1 MHSVAS
7 NSDFSPAPQQIDLTT
22 GVGIVS
28 TDTNRADGPFV
39 PADTTDPTASTY
51 TAFSVAFDHFNTEL
65 FAGRL
70 TRPMLTIRNHA
81 DAYGYYSPERF
92 GDVTTEGA
100 HTSDEIAIN
109 PRRIANRP
117 VQEVLSTL
125 VHEMVHQYQ
134 HCFGKPSRNGYHNKG
149 WVALMKG
156 VGLQPSS
163 TGEPG
168 GKETGQTVSHYI
180 ITGGRFDVAC
190 GALLARGFE
199 LRWADITRERKR
211 PEVVERPVKYV
222 CPTCGRYVKGE
233 ADFRL
238 ACVDCAALMMS

>member
-1 MHSVAS
+1 VAS
-7 NSDFSPAPQQIDLTT
+7 NSDLPPAPQQIDLTT

-28 TDTNRADGPFV
+28 TDTKSNGADDPFV
-39 PADTTDPTASTY
+39 STDTTDPTASTY
-51 TAFSVAFDHFNTEL
+51 TALSVAFDHFNLAL
-65 FAGRL
+65 FEGRL
-70 TRPMLTIRNHA
+70 TRPLLTIRNHA

-134 HCFGKPSRNGYHNKG
+134 HCFGKASRNGYHNKQ
-149 WVALMKG
+149 WVTFMKG

-168 GKETGQTVSHYI
+168 GKETGQKVSHYI

-199 LRWADITRERKR
+199 LRWADITRERER
-211 PEVVERPVKYV
+211 PEVVERPVSYV
-222 CPTCGRYVKGE
+222 CPACGLKAKSKPDVRI
-233 ADFRL
+233 